1 MYSQSGMNGECKAQ
15 RGALK
20 AMDPNTLII
29 LFCFSARED
38 FVFCAD
44 GESLFPLNFVARD
57 GQSSSPSNQHEV
69 IVPGTDILTK
79 MSTDSPSNDDNSME
93 NKGLI

>member
-15 RGALK
+15 RGALR

-38 FVFCAD
+38 FIFCAD
-44 GESLFPLNFVARD
+44 GESLSHLILLREMVSLRLHLISMR
-57 GQSSSPSNQHEV
+57 SSCPE
-69 IVPGTDILTK
+69 
-79 MSTDSPSNDDNSME
+79 
-93 NKGLI
+93 LIF